1 MLLHI
6 KGFYSMAFDNKT
18 NAFIVDYLAKNNEKY
33 YKRVVI
39 ACILK
44 TAKEVN
50 EKHKPIYISKVK
62 EK

>member
-1 MLLHI
+1 
-6 KGFYSMAFDNKT
+6 MAFDDKT

-62 EK
+62 ET